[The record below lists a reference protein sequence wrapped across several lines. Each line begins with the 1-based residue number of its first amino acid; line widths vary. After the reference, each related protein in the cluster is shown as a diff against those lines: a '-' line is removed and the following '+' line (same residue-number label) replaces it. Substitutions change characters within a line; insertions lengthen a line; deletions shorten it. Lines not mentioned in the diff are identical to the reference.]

1 MPTKERGCITRISI
15 HVPREGDDSPTACPA
30 ALWIISIHVPREG
43 DDSPE
48 LPILAEFPISI
59 HVPREG
65 DDGQDKPAAR
75 QDAKFQSTSPVRGT
89 TKPMVWMPLPPIRFQ
104 STSPV
109 RGTTG
114 AESIDFDGILF
125 QSTSPVRGTTVHTIC
140 FGQVGKI
147 SIHVPREG
155 DDVAQANPQSYNQTI
170 SIHVPREGDDTG
182 CRDSHGGAFLFQSTS
197 PVRGTTDR
205 MLLEFETPRISIHVP
220 REGDDN
226 R

>member
-48 LPILAEFPISI
+48 LPILAVFPFSI
-59 HVPREG
+59 HVPRVG

-114 AESIDFDGILF
+114 EKLKLL
-125 QSTSPVRGTTVHTIC
+125 QSRA
-140 FGQVGKI
+140 I

-155 DDVAQANPQSYNQTI
+155 DDQGLVENIQS
-170 SIHVPREGDDTG
+170 S
-182 CRDSHGGAFLFQSTS
+182 
-197 PVRGTTDR
+197 
-205 MLLEFETPRISIHVP
+205 RISIHVP
-220 REGDDN
+220 REGDDGRPPTATATTWYFN
-226 R
+226 PRPP